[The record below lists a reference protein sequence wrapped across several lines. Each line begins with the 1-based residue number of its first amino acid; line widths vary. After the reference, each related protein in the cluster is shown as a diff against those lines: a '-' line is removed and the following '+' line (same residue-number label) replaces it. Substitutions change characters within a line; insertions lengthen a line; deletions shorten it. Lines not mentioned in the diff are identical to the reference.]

1 MKKVVIYAT
10 PGLLSSIQPFL
21 AGTLHFTAERPR
33 MEGSEDTVGR
43 MAITVYLPDSLLE
56 NFVSRV
62 RSLVTD
68 VDKRIV
74 VEVTSPDFI
83 ISPILDEIKAKLVP
97 KKPKEKP
104 PIERLVE
111 ATEPYVVLDW
121 DKAILAA
128 IAGVVALIG
137 LFLNNI
143 GVIIGAMLISP
154 LLGPIYALAINT
166 AAGNVSQVGK
176 CVKVLAALLGMIIL
190 FSILTTAALS
200 SFMTLPL
207 TSEIQSRMVASPV
220 YIVMAILLGFATILA
235 LSKGIPEGVAGVAV
249 AAALLPPAVVVGIA
263 AVIAPAGLLKALLLT
278 LQNIFGLGLGSIL
291 AVTALHIHP
300 RDSYGEWK
308 AKRFLMRIAWI
319 LAVIFIILLVLSF
332 LI

>member
-1 MKKVVIYAT
+1 MKKVVIYTT
-10 PGLLSSIQPFL
+10 PDLLPTIQPL
-21 AGTLHFTAERPR
+21 LTNTLHFINDRGKAEKT
-33 MEGSEDTVGR
+33 EDSVGR
-43 MAITVYLPDSLLE
+43 MMITAYMPDSLLE
-56 NFVSRV
+56 GVTSRMQ
-62 RSLVTD
+62 SFADD
-68 VDKRIV
+68 VNRRIV
-74 VEVTSPDFI
+74 VEVTSPDFV
-83 ISPILDEIKAKLVP
+83 ISPILEEIKAKLVP

-104 PIERLVE
+104 PIERLVD

-154 LLGPIYALAINT
+154 LLGPIYALAINI

-176 CVKVLAALLGMIIL
+176 CVKVLIALLGMIIL
-190 FSILTTAALS
+190 FSILTTATLS

-235 LSKGIPEGVAGVAV
+235 LSKGIPEGIAGVAV

-263 AVIAPAGLLKALLLT
+263 AVIARAGLLKALLLT

-300 RDSYGEWK
+300 RDSYGEWR

-319 LAVIFIILLVLSF
+319 LVVIFIILLVISF
-332 LI
+332 LL

>member
-1 MKKVVIYAT
+1 MKKVVIYTT
-10 PGLLSSIQPFL
+10 PDLLPTIQPL
-21 AGTLHFTAERPR
+21 LTNTLHFINDRGKAEKT
-33 MEGSEDTVGR
+33 EDSVGR
-43 MAITVYLPDSLLE
+43 MMITAYMPDSLLE
-56 NFVSRV
+56 GFTSRMQ
-62 RSLVTD
+62 SFADD
-68 VDKRIV
+68 VNRRIV
-74 VEVTSPDFI
+74 VEVTSPDFV

-104 PIERLVE
+104 PIERLVD

-154 LLGPIYALAINT
+154 LLGPIYALAINI
-166 AAGNVSQVGK
+166 AAGNMSQVGK
-176 CVKVLAALLGMIIL
+176 CVKVLIALLGMIIL
-190 FSILTTAALS
+190 FSILTTATLS

-235 LSKGIPEGVAGVAV
+235 LSKGIPEGIAGVAV

-263 AVIAPAGLLKALLLT
+263 AVIARAGLLKALLLT

-300 RDSYGEWK
+300 RDSYGEWR

-319 LAVIFIILLVLSF
+319 LVVIFIILLVISF
-332 LI
+332 LL